1 MPSTDQSPLARHA
14 ATPAELQERLVAE
27 RRGDPLI
34 VYRREPGGQQIFA
47 LHPGLSRVT
56 IGRGPSN
63 DIALAWD
70 TEVSR
75 VHAELE
81 RLGGEWTVVDDGL
94 SRNGTWVNGTRVA
107 GRHRLRDGDVVQ
119 VGQTLFAFRVPDP
132 EDSRPTVAAGGRP
145 AAPTL
150 TAAQLRVLEAL
161 CRPYKESEFATPA
174 TNQAIGEELFLS
186 VDAVKAHL
194 RALFAA
200 FGIEDLPQNQKRSH
214 LAMRA
219 MQLGIVR

>member
-1 MPSTDQSPLARHA
+1 VPTVDDSPLRKHG
-14 ATPAELQERLVAE
+14 ATPAELGQRLLAE
-27 RRGDPLI
+27 RRGDPFL
-34 VYRREPGGQQIFA
+34 VWRRDSGTQQIHP
-47 LHPGLSRVT
+47 LHPGLQRVS

-63 DIALAWD
+63 DISLSWD

-81 RLGGEWTVVDDGL
+81 RLGGEWTLVDDGL
-94 SRNGTWVNGTRVA
+94 SRNGTWVNGERIG

-119 VGQTLFAFRVPDP
+119 VGQTLFAYRIPDP
-132 EDSRPTVAAGGRP
+132 EDSRPTKAAGGS
-145 AAPTL
+145 AAPQL
-150 TAAQLRVLEAL
+150 TPAQRRVLEAL

-174 TNQAIGEELFLS
+174 TNQAIAEELFLS

-200 FGIEDLPQNQKRSH
+200 FAIEELPQNAKRAA